1 MKNIKPAKTG
11 LCDHH
16 LLSAMMKWG
25 GHKIPSKWKISR
37 LCRKFK
43 TSIFNSDL
51 KQNLNHLECNETFNT
66 FEKTFFEVLSKYLLL
81 KTKILS

>member
-25 GHKIPSKWKISR
+25 GHKIPSK
-37 LCRKFK
+37 
-43 TSIFNSDL
+43 
-51 KQNLNHLECNETFNT
+51 
-66 FEKTFFEVLSKYLLL
+66 
-81 KTKILS
+81 